1 MRKYA
6 LLLGAW
12 GKREVFPLLL
22 SLGPNQLNNRISDLH
37 FCAIQVRVTIDLDS
51 SCRPTSQMSNSAEEE
66 DFADIRA
73 YFSTT
78 KWNRLCMA
86 EKKRFMQIKENHL
99 VLASL
104 GLSFVAP
111 AFMRREK
118 PGQVRVCSPEE
129 TDSEEVQLWTSGLTG
144 ARVWKPPTVRQ
155 GSLQQPIHP
164 GLHCTEF
171 DG

>member
-1 MRKYA
+1 
-6 LLLGAW
+6 
-12 GKREVFPLLL
+12 
-22 SLGPNQLNNRISDLH
+22 
-37 FCAIQVRVTIDLDS
+37 
-51 SCRPTSQMSNSAEEE
+51 MSNSVEEE

-86 EKKRFMQIKENHL
+86 EKKRFLQIKENHL
-99 VLASL
+99 VMSSL

-129 TDSEEVQLWTSGLTG
+129 TDSEE
-144 ARVWKPPTVRQ
+144 
-155 GSLQQPIHP
+155 
-164 GLHCTEF
+164 
-171 DG
+171 

>member
-1 MRKYA
+1 
-6 LLLGAW
+6 
-12 GKREVFPLLL
+12 
-22 SLGPNQLNNRISDLH
+22 
-37 FCAIQVRVTIDLDS
+37 
-51 SCRPTSQMSNSAEEE
+51 MSNSVEEE

-86 EKKRFMQIKENHL
+86 EKKRYLQIKENHL
-99 VLASL
+99 DMSSL

-129 TDSEEVQLWTSGLTG
+129 TDSEEEQLWASGLTG

-155 GSLQQPIHP
+155 GSLQQPSTSDAVSVQFSMNI
-164 GLHCTEF
+164 CRAQVFIQERQT
-171 DG
+171 